1 MIFNFANVLVFILVG
16 AGFVA
21 VSLLLS
27 RMLRPSFPTPEKEL
41 IYECGEIP
49 TEGAWINYNLRYYL
63 VAITFVIFSVEIAFV
78 YPVAVVFKDWIAKGK
93 GWTAF
98 LEILIF
104 ALILFVGL
112 LYVWIK
118 GDLRWFKNVVPDVRL
133 SKATPEDATL
143 VGVPS
148 SKAAAR

>member
-16 AGFVA
+16 AGFVG

-27 RMLRPSFPTPEKEL
+27 RLLRPSFPTPEKEL

-49 TEGAWINYNLRYYL
+49 VQGAWINYNLRYYL

-78 YPVAVVFKDWIAKGK
+78 YPVAVTFRDAVAKGE
-93 GWTAF
+93 GWLT
-98 LEILIF
+98 LVEILIF

-112 LYVWIK
+112 LYVWVK
-118 GDLRWFKNVVPDVRL
+118 GDLKWFKNVVPDERL
-133 SKATPEDATL
+133 RKATPETATL
-143 VGVPS
+143 IRGQAS
-148 SKAAAR
+148 

>member
-16 AGFVA
+16 GGFVG

-27 RMLRPSFPTPEKEL
+27 RLLRPSFPTPEKEA

-49 TEGAWINYNLRYYL
+49 VEGAWINYNLRYYL

-78 YPVAVVFKDWIAKGK
+78 YPVAVTFREAVAKGE
-93 GWTAF
+93 GWLT
-98 LEILIF
+98 LVEILIF

-118 GDLRWFKNVVPDVRL
+118 GDLKWFKQVVPDARL
-133 SKATPEDATL
+133 DKATPESATL
-143 VGVPS
+143 IRGP
-148 SKAAAR
+148 AN

>member
-16 AGFVA
+16 AGFVG

-27 RMLRPSFPTPEKEL
+27 RLLRPSFPTPEKEL

-49 TEGAWINYNLRYYL
+49 VQGAWINYNLRYYL

-78 YPVAVVFKDWIAKGK
+78 YPVAVTFRDAVAKGE
-93 GWTAF
+93 GWLT
-98 LEILIF
+98 LVEILIF

-112 LYVWIK
+112 LYVWVK
-118 GDLRWFKNVVPDVRL
+118 GDLKWFKNVVPDERL
-133 SKATPEDATL
+133 SKATPETATL
-143 VGVPS
+143 IRGR
-148 SKAAAR
+148 ANEAQ